1 MMTMSMKIIYKV
13 CTERKFGHKKRATE
27 AALFENKNKPV
38 AYLNFKFVPLFIP
51 TNPT

>member
-1 MMTMSMKIIYKV
+1 MSVKKIIKCMLNYPSV
-13 CTERKFGHKKRATE
+13 IKKRATE

>member
-27 AALFENKNKPV
+27 AALFENKIS
-38 AYLNFKFVPLFIP
+38 LGLFEFAKSNNLFDI
-51 TNPT
+51 N